1 MFWAALCPSHLAR
14 WWPEPPPPGQG
25 AGAGLGCVHGRHRK
39 PGSFSSTDTRVCSVT
54 EDCQG
59 PSVTF
64 RDGGPALQLAEAV
77 CVCACMCWNCV
88 NRLVQ
93 GCLMKGTESRG
104 QTRAE
109 RGVYKK
115 ERRAMK
121 DRDTGRSSRAP
132 WKRREQG
139 FQGNP
144 AACTAWRRIFN
155 LG

>member
-1 MFWAALCPSHLAR
+1 
-14 WWPEPPPPGQG
+14 
-25 AGAGLGCVHGRHRK
+25 
-39 PGSFSSTDTRVCSVT
+39 
-54 EDCQG
+54 
-59 PSVTF
+59 
-64 RDGGPALQLAEAV
+64 
-77 CVCACMCWNCV
+77 MCWNCV

-121 DRDTGRSSRAP
+121 DCDKGRSSRAP

-144 AACTAWRRIFN
+144 AACTAWRRMFN

>member
-1 MFWAALCPSHLAR
+1 M
-14 WWPEPPPPGQG
+14 
-25 AGAGLGCVHGRHRK
+25 
-39 PGSFSSTDTRVCSVT
+39 
-54 EDCQG
+54 
-59 PSVTF
+59 
-64 RDGGPALQLAEAV
+64 
-77 CVCACMCWNCV
+77 

-121 DRDTGRSSRAP
+121 DCDEGRSSRAP

-144 AACTAWRRIFN
+144 AACTAWRRMFN
-155 LG
+155 LARWGAQLFFTYLKGIQIILITLITEHFNALVVILGTF